1 MSDCIVLDIA
11 ERMKLAVT
19 SNIHTVV
26 ITKQIELVI
35 NSSLFSLSNLN
46 ERQERNNF
54 TERQ

>member
-1 MSDCIVLDIA
+1 MNDCIVLDIP

-19 SNIHTVV
+19 SNIHTVL

-35 NSSLFSLSNLN
+35 NSLLFSLSNLN

-54 TERQ
+54 TGRR